1 MNARTQEIHVGIN
14 GQTPTS
20 PARAIR
26 AHLAT
31 VLATAALFVAVAG
44 VVYGPKF
51 TTKESIATQRAQ
63 TLDLLATVGS
73 ALQQQSPQCL
83 LQTC

>member
-1 MNARTQEIHVGIN
+1 MNTHTQEIHVGGN

-31 VLATAALFVAVAG
+31 VLATAALFIAVAG
-44 VVYGPKF
+44 VVYGPEF
-51 TTKESIATQRAQ
+51 TTKESIATQQTQ